1 MLHDLTKLKITK
13 DKTLGYEVVYYPKHP
28 FARKGSG
35 VVYLHRII
43 MENHLGRYLK
53 QDEHVH
59 HKDENRSNNVIENL
73 ELITNSEHI
82 KHHNPINPQKIK
94 FCAECKKEF
103 KADKIRNLYCSTECY
118 SKNHKKI
125 EWPSVEYIEEQLKI
139 KSMVQ
144 IGKDLGVS
152 DNAVRKYLKKQKQL
166 S

>member
-59 HKDENRSNNVIENL
+59 HKDENRSNMATWILLPEKKAK
-73 ELITNSEHI
+73 NSA
-82 KHHNPINPQKIK
+82 KI
-94 FCAECKKEF
+94 
-103 KADKIRNLYCSTECY
+103 
-118 SKNHKKI
+118 
-125 EWPSVEYIEEQLKI
+125 
-139 KSMVQ
+139 
-144 IGKDLGVS
+144 
-152 DNAVRKYLKKQKQL
+152 DNILL
-166 S
+166 